1 MKLRSVAVIAILF
14 GTAAPAVSG
23 AIENACLK
31 SQRGGGQRSLCGC
44 IQDAADIT
52 LTASDQRLAA
62 SFFANPD
69 RAQRVR
75 TSDRRSDEKFW
86 ERYRNFGNTAQ
97 VYCTR

>member
-1 MKLRSVAVIAILF
+1 MKLRSVAVMAIVLA
-14 GTAAPAVSG
+14 TAEPALAG

-31 SQRGGGQRSLCGC
+31 SQRGNNQRSLCGC

-52 LTASDQRLAA
+52 LTPSDQRLAA

-75 TSDRRSDEKFW
+75 TSDRRSDESFW